1 MSFPGTIDRIMSSLP
16 LGLTKAR
23 LGMLTG
29 IRFPDSPGLPLMKT
43 PFARIL
49 SYAVCWIIAVTAS
62 ALAAEKNPPGDI
74 PDDQVF
80 VPYTSSASGY
90 SLKVPE
96 GWARSEKGSDVQFI
110 DKFDGVAVIVDAAA
124 TPPTMKDVVSRLG
137 KAEAEKS
144 FKVVITKEIRL
155 PAGSALL
162 VKYESESEA
171 NPVTNKRIRL
181 EDEAYAF
188 YKNGKIAIL
197 ILWAP
202 VGADNAGQ
210 WKLISESFRW

>member
-1 MSFPGTIDRIMSSLP
+1 
-16 LGLTKAR
+16 
-23 LGMLTG
+23 
-29 IRFPDSPGLPLMKT
+29 MKSH
-43 PFARIL
+43 FARIL
-49 SYAVCWIIAVTAS
+49 SYAVCWKIVLMGS
-62 ALAAEKNPPGDI
+62 GLAAEKNPPGDI
-74 PDDQVF
+74 PDDQIF
-80 VPYTSSASGY
+80 VPYKSPASGY

-110 DKFDGVAVIVDAAA
+110 DKFDGVAVIVDSAA
-124 TPPTMKDVVSRLG
+124 TPPTMNDVVARLG
-137 KAEAEKS
+137 KAEKG
-144 FKVVITKEIRL
+144 FKVAGTKEIRL
-155 PAGSALL
+155 PAGSALM

-202 VGADNAGQ
+202 VGADNADQ

>member
-1 MSFPGTIDRIMSSLP
+1 MLSLL
-16 LGLTKAR
+16 LGPTKAR
-23 LGMLTG
+23 LVKLTS
-29 IRFPDSPGLPLMKT
+29 IHFLDPCLASFMKSH
-43 PFARIL
+43 FARIL
-49 SYAVCWIIAVTAS
+49 SYAVCWIIALTAS

-80 VPYTSSASGY
+80 IPYMSSASGY

-124 TPPTMKDVVSRLG
+124 TPPTMNDVVTRLG
-137 KAEAEKS
+137 KAEKG
-144 FKVVITKEIRL
+144 FKVVGTKEIRL

-181 EDEAYAF
+181 EDQAYAF
-188 YKNGKIAIL
+188 YKNGKLAIL

-202 VGADNAGQ
+202 VGADNVDQ

>member
-1 MSFPGTIDRIMSSLP
+1 MEIHVMSQKYLHMMSLLLLRLSWPFWQVNFGITYLF
-16 LGLTKAR
+16 TKASMR
-23 LGMLTG
+23 T
-29 IRFPDSPGLPLMKT
+29 PLY
-43 PFARIL
+43 RIL
-49 SYAVCWIIAVTAS
+49 YVAFCL
-62 ALAAEKNPPGDI
+62 ALFAISGRAAEKNPPGDI

-80 VPYTSSASGY
+80 IPYTSSASGY

-110 DKFDGVAVIVDAAA
+110 DKFDGVAVIVDATA
-124 TPPTMKDVVSRLG
+124 TPPTMKDVVTRLG
-137 KAEAEKS
+137 KAEKV
-144 FKVVITKEIRL
+144 FKVISTKDIRL

-202 VGADNAGQ
+202 VGADNADQ

>member
-1 MSFPGTIDRIMSSLP
+1 
-16 LGLTKAR
+16 
-23 LGMLTG
+23 
-29 IRFPDSPGLPLMKT
+29 MKSHL
-43 PFARIL
+43 AQIL
-49 SYAVCWIIAVTAS
+49 SRAVCLILALAAP

-80 VPYTSSASGY
+80 VPYTSSVSGY

-96 GWARSEKGSDVQFI
+96 GWARSEKGSDVQFV
-110 DKFDGVAVIVDAAA
+110 DKFDGIAVVVDAAA
-124 TPPTMKDVVSRLG
+124 TALTTKDVVAKLG
-137 KAEAEKS
+137 KAEKG
-144 FKVVITKEIRL
+144 FKVIRTNDIRL
-155 PAGSALL
+155 PSGPALF
-162 VKYESESEA
+162 VKYESDSEV
-171 NPVTNKRIRL
+171 NPVTNKRVRL

-202 VGADNAGQ
+202 VGADNADQ

>member
-1 MSFPGTIDRIMSSLP
+1 
-16 LGLTKAR
+16 
-23 LGMLTG
+23 
-29 IRFPDSPGLPLMKT
+29 MKSHL
-43 PFARIL
+43 AQIL
-49 SYAVCWIIAVTAS
+49 SRAVCLILALAAP

-80 VPYTSSASGY
+80 VPYTSSVNGY

-124 TPPTMKDVVSRLG
+124 TPPTMKDVLTRLG
-137 KAEAEKS
+137 KAEKG
-144 FKVVITKEIRL
+144 FKVVSTKEIRL
-155 PAGSALL
+155 PAGSVLL
-162 VKYESESEA
+162 VKYESDSET
-171 NPVTNKRIRL
+171 NPVTNKKIRL

-188 YKNGKIAIL
+188 YKNGKMAIL
-197 ILWAP
+197 IVWAP
-202 VGADNAGQ
+202 VGADNADQ

>member
-1 MSFPGTIDRIMSSLP
+1 
-16 LGLTKAR
+16 
-23 LGMLTG
+23 
-29 IRFPDSPGLPLMKT
+29 MKGHN
-43 PFARIL
+43 ARIL
-49 SYAVCWIIAVTAS
+49 SYALCWIIALTAS
-62 ALAAEKNPPGDI
+62 ALAGEKTPPGDI

-80 VPYTSSASGY
+80 VSYKSPANGY

-124 TPPTMKDVVSRLG
+124 TPPTIKDVVSRLG
-137 KAEAEKS
+137 KAEKG
-144 FKVVITKEIRL
+144 FKLVDTKEIRL
-155 PAGSALL
+155 PAGSALV

-171 NPVTNKRIRL
+171 NPVTNKRIRV

-188 YKNGKIAIL
+188 YKNGEIAIL

-202 VGADNAGQ
+202 VGADNADQ

>member
-1 MSFPGTIDRIMSSLP
+1 MPYGMIMS
-16 LGLTKAR
+16 
-23 LGMLTG
+23 
-29 IRFPDSPGLPLMKT
+29 
-43 PFARIL
+43 
-49 SYAVCWIIAVTAS
+49 
-62 ALAAEKNPPGDI
+62 
-74 PDDQVF
+74 
-80 VPYTSSASGY
+80 
-90 SLKVPE
+90 
-96 GWARSEKGSDVQFI
+96 
-110 DKFDGVAVIVDAAA
+110 
-124 TPPTMKDVVSRLG
+124 
-137 KAEAEKS
+137 
-144 FKVVITKEIRL
+144 TKEIRL

-202 VGADNAGQ
+202 VGADNADQ